1 MENSLLS
8 KGKKTSVEI
17 ILYIIHSLRD
27 NMRTESIMQDFQN
40 EFQMMR
46 EFDHKNIVKLR
57 GVSMP
62 SARIVMEYIEKGSL
76 FHWLGSNNRQVRRR
90 SQTKTSR
97 FQGQANFW

>member
-1 MENSLLS
+1 
-8 KGKKTSVEI
+8 
-17 ILYIIHSLRD
+17 
-27 NMRTESIMQDFQN
+27 MRTESIMQDFQN

-76 FHWLGSNNRQVRRR
+76 FHWLGGNNRQVFY
-90 SQTKTSR
+90 KK
-97 FQGQANFW
+97 

>member
-1 MENSLLS
+1 
-8 KGKKTSVEI
+8 
-17 ILYIIHSLRD
+17 
-27 NMRTESIMQDFQN
+27 MRTESIMQDFQN

-97 FQGQANFW
+97 FKGRQIFGSIVNHLL